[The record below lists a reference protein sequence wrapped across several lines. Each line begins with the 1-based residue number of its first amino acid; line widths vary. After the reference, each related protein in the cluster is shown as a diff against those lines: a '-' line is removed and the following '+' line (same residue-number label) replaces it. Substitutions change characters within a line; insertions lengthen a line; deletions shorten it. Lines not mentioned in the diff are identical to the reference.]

1 MQNANPKA
9 PIGMKNILM
18 SMCIYKIQLKFL
30 YMINPLPGRWLVPAG
45 MREV

>member
-9 PIGMKNILM
+9 LIGMKNILM
-18 SMCIYKIQLKFL
+18 SMRIYKIQLTFL

-45 MREV
+45 LRAV